1 MRQNPG
7 LARYQGRAVVAGIRP
22 EHLVNL
28 ALLGTAP
35 EPGAS
40 LTAMVDLVEV
50 LGSEQL
56 VHFTIDAP
64 GVRGEMEE
72 QDESLAGAGGGAG
85 EGEIVAASVA
95 EGVARIDPRSGIRAG
110 QRAVFG
116 VDVRRIHFFDPDSG
130 AAVAG
135 PARRPARPADSKH
148 RTTLRYHPRY
158 R

>member
-7 LARYQGRAVVAGIRP
+7 LARYQGRAVIAGIRP
-22 EHLVNL
+22 EHLVDL
-28 ALLGTAP
+28 AILGTAP

-56 VHFTIDAP
+56 VHFTIDAA

-72 QDESLAGAGGGAG
+72 QDQSLAGAGAGAGAGTGTGTGIG

-95 EGVARIDPRSGIRAG
+95 AGVARIDPRSGIRAG
-110 QRAVFG
+110 ERAVFG
-116 VDVRRIHFFDPDSG
+116 VDARRIHFFDPDSG
-130 AAVAG
+130 AAIA
-135 PARRPARPADSKH
+135 PASPTTSTAR
-148 RTTLRYHPRY
+148 
-158 R
+158 